1 MYGPPVWQL
10 GEKGCLLYLPVK
22 KHNFIFPYRTRVSY
36 ICCMSQLRVMFTS
49 IAQAM

>member
-22 KHNFIFPYRTRVSY
+22 KHNFIFRIEPESVTFV
-36 ICCMSQLRVMFTS
+36 V
-49 IAQAM
+49 